1 MGRSGV
7 LWDQAPELVRRIR
20 REGAVRWAGSTRTW
34 PPPTRPTRTS
44 HEQVRRLLAAT
55 QESGGSKG
63 LLLHAANSAGTIDL
77 PSSHLDMVRP
87 GIAIYGYQSSDE
99 MHTKL
104 PLRPA
109 MRLWGR
115 LMQIKTLPAGSKVG
129 YGLTYT
135 FSATAAWA
143 WCPWATPM
151 ATPAACPTARACAP
165 RARRAHPRPREHGP
179 DFHRPDRPA
188 RGDRRRRGGYLLQR
202 SLRALTA
209 SKTWREW
216 SKRFPTN

>member
-1 MGRSGV
+1 M
-7 LWDQAPELVRRIR
+7 A
-20 REGAVRWAGSTRTW
+20 
-34 PPPTRPTRTS
+34 

-135 FSATAAWA
+135 FQRDSRVGLVPVGYADGYPRGLSNRASVRLRGATCPSAAA
-143 WCPWATPM
+143 
-151 ATPAACPTARACAP
+151 
-165 RARRAHPRPREHGP
+165 
-179 DFHRPDRPA
+179 
-188 RGDRRRRGGYLLQR
+188 
-202 SLRALTA
+202 
-209 SKTWREW
+209 
-216 SKRFPTN
+216 